1 MKIFTTFGTSG
12 SEHVISV
19 SHHFAFPNRADHS
32 WLTSPFWRIKPTPP
46 IKFFQIFEKT
56 IYSKGL
62 KLSVAVHSCS
72 TEVLICHSCVY
83 HFCCCHSNSKFHVDF
98 AKNQLFWHNS
108 VLFSSFLHQIVG
120 ICEFGHFIS
129 ILTWF
134 CVNFRYLWTFY
145 ENSEIRDGGSKMAG
159 QITSFEVMTSQPT
172 NMVSFCRASFG
183 LSDQCKFISL
193 CLNRRKT
200 QGGFHSPRP
209 RAKIRRL
216 TQDLQTKL
224 DFLSL
229 LP

>member
-1 MKIFTTFGTSG
+1 MKNPGG
-12 SEHVISV
+12 G
-19 SHHFAFPNRADHS
+19 RG
-32 WLTSPFWRIKPTPP
+32 
-46 IKFFQIFEKT
+46 FFQIFEMT
-56 IYSKGL
+56 IHSKGL

-145 ENSEIRDGGSKMAG
+145 ENSEIQDGGSKMAG
-159 QITSFEVMTSQPT
+159 QMIWCHLTSNRGCCVYYPSNIFRNT
-172 NMVSFCRASFG
+172 RIFG
-183 LSDQCKFISL
+183 KWGISL
-193 CLNRRKT
+193 GYFPVLAGAYSVTWRV
-200 QGGFHSPRP
+200 
-209 RAKIRRL
+209 
-216 TQDLQTKL
+216 
-224 DFLSL
+224 
-229 LP
+229 